1 MGVPVKCMVGKASK
15 DAKDVLKVLNKT
27 VDKKNL
33 VVEFKYDGE
42 RTQIHYQHDRDEGSR
57 V

>member
-42 RTQIHYQHDRDEGSR
+42 RTQIHYQHDRDEGNR